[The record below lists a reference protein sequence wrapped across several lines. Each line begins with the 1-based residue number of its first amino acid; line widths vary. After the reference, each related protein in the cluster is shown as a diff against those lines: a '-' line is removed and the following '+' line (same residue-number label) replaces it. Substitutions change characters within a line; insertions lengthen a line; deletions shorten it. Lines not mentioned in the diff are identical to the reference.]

1 LPARHGSNLDDL
13 RSDACCERAH
23 SCWWCAL
30 CSHTRADGLSP
41 MADGARCSIRQPKWS
56 RFRLIFRS
64 STLPSNIRAH
74 LTSDLCVLLSPI
86 EGFDKKI
93 SICGLFVTAHH
104 KAQFEGVEIE
114 IGACRF
120 FEKDGVVFTER
131 FKRSSMRKRFYPTQR
146 VLFRRMFFAS
156 KAKVT
161 MQHAVIRTSI
171 T

>member
-1 LPARHGSNLDDL
+1 
-13 RSDACCERAH
+13 
-23 SCWWCAL
+23 
-30 CSHTRADGLSP
+30 
-41 MADGARCSIRQPKWS
+41 MADGARCSIRQPEWS

-86 EGFDKKI
+86 EGFDKNI
-93 SICGLFVTAHH
+93 SICGHFVTTHH
-104 KAQFEGVEIE
+104 EAQFERVEIE

-131 FKRSSMRKRFYPTQR
+131 FSRSSMRKRFYPTQR

-161 MQHAVIRTSI
+161 MPHAVITTSI